1 MSPAA
6 IRPAIPDLQRRMQ
19 WYALYE
25 QSFWGKKAM
34 FLVAA
39 LWVILAMVIALAA
52 SQRGRFGLGW
62 LLLALGL
69 SPLIA
74 GILLAV
80 LPDLYPR
87 GLLEKP
93 ARASAVDDRAL
104 RKIEREQRHLRHV

>member
-1 MSPAA
+1 
-6 IRPAIPDLQRRMQ
+6 
-19 WYALYE
+19 
-25 QSFWGKKAM
+25 M